1 MAKKDPSIMTHRLLI
16 RPMTNEEIRA
26 LMGKTENE
34 DLRQA
39 YDEMLSGCE
48 ANPEQRIWY
57 APWKISLKKE
67 DTYIG
72 DIGFK
77 GLQENHAVEIGYGIL
92 KEYEGQG
99 FATEAVKALTE
110 WAFANEE
117 VYFVEAET
125 APENMASQKVLEKN
139 GFSADGEGEEG
150 LRYVREKEET
160 AWMPIFMCFGVSI
173 GSAVGLSTDNLAMG
187 MSMGM
192 CIGMCIGVAID
203 AFWKKKRK
211 ELREK
216 RQSGKK
222 QSK

>member
-1 MAKKDPSIMTHRLLI
+1 MAKKDPGIVTHRLLI
-16 RPMTNEEIRA
+16 RPMTNEEIRT
-26 LMGKTENE
+26 LMLKTENE

-39 YDEMLSGCE
+39 YGEMLSGCE

-57 APWKISLKKE
+57 APWRISLKKE

-203 AFWKKKRK
+203 ASWKKKRK

>member
-1 MAKKDPSIMTHRLLI
+1 
-16 RPMTNEEIRA
+16 MTNEEIRA

-203 AFWKKKRK
+203 ASWKKKRK

>member
-1 MAKKDPSIMTHRLLI
+1 MAKKDPSIVTHRLLI

-26 LMGKTENE
+26 LMMKTENE

-39 YDEMLSGCE
+39 YGEMLSGCE

-57 APWKISLKKE
+57 APWMISLKKE

-77 GLQENHAVEIGYGIL
+77 GPQRNNAVEIGYGIL
-92 KEYEGQG
+92 KEYEGRG
-99 FATEAVKALTE
+99 FTTEAVKALTE

-139 GFSADGEGEEG
+139 GFSVDGEGNEG
-150 LRYVREKEET
+150 MRFVKEREET

-173 GSAVGLSTDNLAMG
+173 GSAVGLSANNLAMG

-192 CIGMCIGVAID
+192 CIGLCIGVAID
-203 AFWKKKRK
+203 ASWKKKRK
-211 ELREK
+211 EMREK
-216 RQSGKK
+216 RQSGK
-222 QSK
+222 Q